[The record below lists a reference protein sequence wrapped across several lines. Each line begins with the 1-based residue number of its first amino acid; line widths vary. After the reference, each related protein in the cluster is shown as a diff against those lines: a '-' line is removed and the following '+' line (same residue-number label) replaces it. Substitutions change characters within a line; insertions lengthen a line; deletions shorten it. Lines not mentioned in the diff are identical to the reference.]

1 MVSRAKRQHTMR
13 AKFRPISKGRP
24 RMTRRGRVFTPATTL
39 EFEKKVAE
47 AWTKS
52 KGPIFEGPVS
62 VIIEL
67 TTDGFM
73 VRINTITQDHS
84 KLRGDVDNYAK
95 SILDGLN
102 GVAFE
107 DDKQVYVLKVS
118 KS

>member
-1 MVSRAKRQHTMR
+1 MARQGRRQHTMR

-47 AWTKS
+47 AWKKS
-52 KGPIFEGPVS
+52 RGPIFEGPVS
-62 VIIEL
+62 VVIEL
-67 TTDGFM
+67 SNTGFM
-73 VRINTITQDHS
+73 VRVNTVTQERS
-84 KLRGDVDNYAK
+84 TLRGDVDNYAK

-107 DDKQVYVLKVS
+107 DDKQVHVLKVS
-118 KS
+118 KV